1 MLLFLTRV
9 APVSLYGEGDY
20 AMTVVQE
27 VLPTQSFLA
36 LPEEVRR
43 CEKTESLGDCLTR
56 DYLARLQAGCSCLPH
71 PLAGP
76 GRAVCGPR
84 DSECVASVSL
94 NTGRCLVPCHGLYAD
109 VKESGQLRLKVDKQ
123 PEYEL
128 LVQEYE
134 NYKHFN
140 EVEIQRSSIK
150 GRHNR
155 NLCTSFIHMINL

>member
-1 MLLFLTRV
+1 MR
-9 APVSLYGEGDY
+9 EDR
-20 AMTVVQE
+20 E
-27 VLPTQSFLA
+27 
-36 LPEEVRR
+36 
-43 CEKTESLGDCLTR
+43 
-56 DYLARLQAGCSCLPH
+56 
-71 PLAGP
+71 P
-76 GRAVCGPR
+76 GRLSDQGLPGQTPGWVFLSAPPSGGPR

-155 NLCTSFIHMINL
+155 NLCTSFIHMIDL

>member
-71 PLAGP
+71 PLAAP
-76 GRAVCGPR
+76 ETRSVWPPSASTRAAVW
-84 DSECVASVSL
+84 SLVTASTL
-94 NTGRCLVPCHGLYAD
+94 
-109 VKESGQLRLKVDKQ
+109 
-123 PEYEL
+123 
-128 LVQEYE
+128 
-134 NYKHFN
+134 
-140 EVEIQRSSIK
+140 
-150 GRHNR
+150 
-155 NLCTSFIHMINL
+155 M